1 MPEAHYLI
9 DIFAL
14 LAAAIIAVPIF
25 QRLGL
30 GSVLGYLVAGVSVG
44 PWGLGFIGE
53 VEEIRHIA
61 EFGVVFLL
69 FVIGIEL
76 KPARLWVMRRMVFGL
91 GSAQVILTGL
101 VLAALALLLDVPL
114 ATAVIVGFGLALSS
128 TAFGLQILT
137 ERGQLGTVV
146 GRTAFSVLL
155 LQDLAVVPLLTLVSL
170 LTQEAS
176 LIENLEFAI
185 LEAAAVIVIVIL
197 VGRYLLTPFLRL
209 AATSRTAEIFT
220 AAAVLAVLGMAW
232 LMSAVGLSMAL
243 GAFLAGLML
252 ADSPYRHQVVADI
265 QPFRGIL
272 LGLFFMVVGMSIDFG
287 LIRDQGLVIVIL
299 VVGLLL
305 IKTFLLWVLCRLMRI
320 SSGNAMHISLLLSQS
335 GEFGFVLFGLAAA
348 TGVMS
353 ADLFHILTLIVAL
366 TMVTTPLM
374 AGLGERI
381 DRHLAS
387 KADAHDVSAADAVA
401 RQGHVILAGFGR
413 VGRRLATL
421 LDACQVPYLALDT
434 EVERVAEGRMQGY
447 SVFYGDATRIDVLK
461 AAGAER
467 ASALVSA
474 LDQAKAVERLV
485 QITRQHYPGTPIY
498 ARARDR
504 SHCEQLRRAGVS
516 TAISE
521 TLEASLQL
529 GRAVLDANGVPAD
542 EVRRQ
547 LRAFRREYYA
557 QCGAAGGGESGPL

>member
-14 LAAAIIAVPIF
+14 LGAAIVAVPIS

-30 GSVLGYLVAGVSVG
+30 GLVLGYLAAGAMVG

-101 VLAALALLLDVPL
+101 ALAGLALLLELPL
-114 ATAVIVGFGLALSS
+114 TSAVIVGFGLALSS
-128 TAFGLQILT
+128 TAFGLQLLT

-146 GRTAFSVLL
+146 GRTALSVLL

-170 LTQEAS
+170 LTQDAS

-185 LEAAAVIVIVIL
+185 LEAAVVIVIVIL
-197 VGRYLLTPFLRL
+197 VGRYLLTPVLRL

-243 GAFLAGLML
+243 GAFLAGLMM

-287 LIRDQGLVIVIL
+287 LIRDQSLLITAL

-305 IKTFLLWVLCRLMRI
+305 VKTLLLWVLCRLMGV
-320 SSGNAMHISLLLSQS
+320 SSGNASRISLLLSQS
-335 GEFGFVLFGLAAA
+335 GEFGFVLFGLAVV
-348 TGVMS
+348 TGVMTTE
-353 ADLFHILTLIVAL
+353 LFQMLTVIVAL
-366 TMVTTPLM
+366 TMATTPLM
-374 AGLGERI
+374 ARLGEHI
-381 DRHLAS
+381 DRHFAR
-387 KADAHDVSAADAVA
+387 KPDTHDVSAADLGAG
-401 RQGHVILAGFGR
+401 QGHVIVAGFGR

-421 LDACQVPYLALDT
+421 LDACQVSYLALDI
-434 EVERVAEGRMQGY
+434 EADRVAEGRAHGY
-447 SVFYGDATRIDVLK
+447 SVFYGDATRVDVLK

-467 ASALVSA
+467 ARVLVSA

-485 QITRQHYPGTPIY
+485 QIMRHHYPGTPIY

-504 SHCEQLRRAGVS
+504 RHCQQLRRAGVS

-529 GRAVLDANGVPAD
+529 GRAVLHANGVPDD

-557 QCGAAGGGESGPL
+557 QCIDGDTSGPGRD

>member
-14 LAAAIIAVPIF
+14 LGAAIIAVPIF

-30 GSVLGYLVAGVSVG
+30 GSVLGYLVAGVVVG

-53 VEEIRHIA
+53 VEEIRHVA

-232 LMSAVGLSMAL
+232 LMSAVGLSMPL

-287 LIRDQGLVIVIL
+287 LIRDQGAVIVIL

-305 IKTFLLWVLCRLMRI
+305 IKTFLLWALCRLMGV
-320 SSGNAMHISLLLSQS
+320 SSGNAVRISLLLSQS

-353 ADLFHILTLIVAL
+353 ADLFQILTVIVAL

-374 AGLGERI
+374 AALGERI
-381 DRHLAS
+381 DRRLAS
-387 KADAHDVSAADAVA
+387 KPDAHDVSAADAVA

-434 EVERVAEGRMQGY
+434 EVDRVAEGRAQGY

-485 QITRQHYPGTPIY
+485 QIMRQHYPGTPIY

-504 SHCEQLRRAGVS
+504 GHCEQLRRAGVN

-529 GRAVLDANGVPAD
+529 GRVVLDANGVPAD

-557 QCGAAGGGESGPL
+557 QCGAAGAGESGRL

>member
-1 MPEAHYLI
+1 MPETQYLI

-14 LAAAIIAVPIF
+14 LGAAIVAVPIF

-30 GSVLGYLVAGVSVG
+30 GSVLGYLAAGAIVG
-44 PWGLGFIGE
+44 PWGFGFIGE

-101 VLAALALLLDVPL
+101 ALAGLALLFELPL
-114 ATAVIVGFGLALSS
+114 TTGVIVGFGLALSS

-155 LQDLAVVPLLTLVSL
+155 LQDLAVVPLLTLVSI
-170 LTQEAS
+170 LTQDAS
-176 LIENLEFAI
+176 LVEGLEFAI
-185 LEAAAVIVIVIL
+185 LEAAVVIIIVIL
-197 VGRYLLTPFLRL
+197 VGRYLLTPVLRL

-232 LMSAVGLSMAL
+232 LMSAVGLSMVL

-287 LIRDQGLVIVIL
+287 LIRDQSLPIIGL

-305 IKTFLLWVLCRLMRI
+305 IKTLLLWVLCRLMGV
-320 SSGNAMHISLLLSQS
+320 SSGNASRISLLLSQS
-335 GEFGFVLFGLAAA
+335 GEFGFVLFGLAAV
-348 TGVMS
+348 TGVMTTE
-353 ADLFHILTLIVAL
+353 LFQMLTVIVAL
-366 TMVTTPLM
+366 TMVTTPVM
-374 AGLGERI
+374 ARLGERI
-381 DRHLAS
+381 DRHLAG
-387 KADAHDVSAADAVA
+387 KPDTHDVSTADLAAG
-401 RQGHVILAGFGR
+401 RGHVIVAGFGR

-421 LDACQVPYLALDT
+421 LDACQVPYLALDI
-434 EVERVAEGRMQGY
+434 EANSVAEGRANGY
-447 SVFYGDATRIDVLK
+447 SVFYGDATRVDVLK
-461 AAGAER
+461 VAGAER
-467 ASALVSA
+467 ASVLVSA
-474 LDQAKAVERLV
+474 LDQAKAVDRLV
-485 QITRQHYPGTPIY
+485 QIMRQHYPGTPIY

-504 SHCEQLRRAGVS
+504 RQCERLRRAGVS

-529 GRAVLDANGVPAD
+529 GRAVLQANGVPSD

-547 LRAFRREYYA
+547 LWAFRREYYA
-557 QCGAAGGGESGPL
+557 QCVAENASGSGRD